1 MKGIFSFVLLL
12 ALVVLFFVVYT
23 GLAAIFAPPSW
34 EAQQVQLQAER
45 QRLAAQQARDEAL
58 EPWKVLF
65 FIAML
70 TAAAIFALGASV
82 AGVYHAFTR
91 ASPVKADS
99 NGIFPVQVWRG
110 GRGVVV
116 FDPNRSL
123 SAGAIIS
130 LQRQGADVVHVV
142 AEGQEDV
149 QRLATAQG
157 AAIQA
162 IRAGV
167 SGAGVDD
174 AVHALVERLLPG
186 AGAGFPPVRALPGVD
201 DERVTRLLESGE
213 PKEG

>member
-1 MKGIFSFVLLL
+1 MKGVFGFIVL
-12 ALVVLFFVVYT
+12 VLFFVLAVLVYT
-23 GLAAIFAPPSW
+23 GLAAIFAPPSP
-34 EAQQVQLQAER
+34 EAQQVQLQIER
-45 QRLAAQQARDEAL
+45 DKHEAQMARDAAL

-70 TAAAIFALGASV
+70 TAAAVFALGASV

-91 ASPVKADS
+91 AVPVKADA

-116 FDPNRSL
+116 YDPNRSL
-123 SAGAIIS
+123 SAGTVIS

-142 AEGQEDV
+142 APGQEDV

-201 DERVTRLLESGE
+201 DERVGRLLEAPE
-213 PKEG
+213 EG